1 METKEIAKKLVAYCR
16 NADWSGAHNELYAAN
31 VISIEPYAT
40 PEFPKET
47 KGLKAV
53 EEKGKTFDAM
63 VEKIHSIDASE
74 PLVAGNSIAFTL
86 GMDLTMKGKDE
97 FSGALRLSGKR
108 WQNNFRGIFCL
119 KLIHHRVH
127 GGSPRK
133 S

>member
-16 NADWSGAHNELYAAN
+16 KADWSGAHNELYATN

-40 PEFPKET
+40 GEFPKET

-74 PLVAGNSIAFTL
+74 PLVAGNTIAFTL
-86 GMDLTMKGKDE
+86 GMDLTMKGKGRMNSPELCVYQVKDGKIISEE
-97 FSGALRLSGKR
+97 F
-108 WQNNFRGIFCL
+108 FI
-119 KLIHHRVH
+119 
-127 GGSPRK
+127 
-133 S
+133 